1 MAQTIIYFDNYEEKM
16 INSILL
22 IEDDDVDYI
31 GFKRNLKKLKIST
44 PIIRAK
50 DGVEA
55 FELLGNIDNSHIKPP
70 YVIVLDINMPRM
82 NGFEFLA
89 KLRKDSRFKNEIVY
103 ILTTSD
109 YEKDKATAATLKIN
123 GYLIKSDFYKMKDNE
138 VLNTF
143 IKLLS

>member
-1 MAQTIIYFDNYEEKM
+1 MAQTIIYFNNYEEKM

-55 FELLGNIDNSHIKPP
+55 FELLGNIDNTHIKPP

-109 YEKDKATAATLKIN
+109 YEKDKATAAALKIN